1 MGQDS
6 LEKIFSDHP
15 IPITDSIWTPLLTIS
30 TPLSRYDPVEIEQS
44 VLSSLSSLVYH
55 NASTHNCQR
64 LLYLTTQQLLRADT
78 PTMGSANLIFITRCI
93 LKELIEQLTPQQLSA
108 FITIPP
114 ALRSSPAVT
123 PTATA
128 TSPISPTSPTNDNS
142 DEFSDLG
149 DHSLVEALTRATL
162 TALSTP
168 LPPTTTSPSYL
179 FQLESSR
186 LLLVLASSQ
195 LYSPTAHLQPT
206 GTSPF
211 LDTAMQAAAD
221 LAPVAVAGL
230 LHRII
235 VDPMPPLSLHLHV
248 TTTYTQAVYQV
259 VRSAASTVW
268 WIPYQAYSYVLKPK
282 GDDNCNNNNKPGE
295 GALAE
300 ACLLALLA
308 LVFHAPAAPL
318 QQQGMMNAGA
328 AGVGAYPRVSNPF
341 KLALRQLKDADDVG
355 SQSAAEDGRA
365 PPTRTG
371 TTSVVQDGRSTDT
384 SNTDPTATM
393 PTVSFGALYTALG
406 RSLKGEAGVLL
417 CYALLHRNATFQEFC
432 LARSDIELLLMPLLE
447 ALYRAPEQSAKQL
460 YMLLIIILMLSQ
472 DSAFAQNVHRV
483 SIPSVPFYKEK
494 IINKTTLGS
503 LLVLLLLRTAHHN
516 LATMKDV
523 YLHTNTLAAL
533 ANLAPYVSGLS
544 SHASQRIVSLFAM
557 LAKRYNRLVLQQQST
572 SQQEQEQQDDQ
583 EKRESKELEIQLYA
597 DFLRI
602 VLEIINSI
610 LSNALQQNPE
620 LIYMLLQQ
628 AEVFEPW
635 SSHPRYAELMINIT
649 TVISFFNKKLQDPV
663 VADQIGHG
671 TLVMTTNNNSTLPQ
685 LLNKDTT
692 KDTQQQQQA
701 VIMTSAKKVLEAI
714 KLATRGWR
722 SEKLRPIPELRF
734 NYEEEANPE
743 EFFVPYVWGL
753 IIARGGVPF
762 RLKAISLFRSGGD
775 GEGD

>member
-1 MGQDS
+1 
-6 LEKIFSDHP
+6 
-15 IPITDSIWTPLLTIS
+15 
-30 TPLSRYDPVEIEQS
+30 
-44 VLSSLSSLVYH
+44 
-55 NASTHNCQR
+55 
-64 LLYLTTQQLLRADT
+64 
-78 PTMGSANLIFITRCI
+78 MGSANLIFITRCI
-93 LKELIEQLTPQQLSA
+93 LKDLIEQLTPQQLSA

-114 ALRSSPAVT
+114 ALRTSSLPSPAVT
-123 PTATA
+123 PTSA
-128 TSPISPTSPTNDNS
+128 SSVSPTSPTNYS

-149 DHSLVEALTRATL
+149 EHSLVEALTRATL
-162 TALSTP
+162 TALSSP

-179 FQLESSR
+179 FQLESIR
-186 LLLVLASSQ
+186 FLLVLASSQ
-195 LYSPTAHLQPT
+195 LYSPTAHPQPT

-221 LAPVAVAGL
+221 LAPAAVAGL
-230 LHRII
+230 LHRFI
-235 VDPMPPLSLHLHV
+235 VDPTPPLSLRLHV
-248 TTTYTQAVYQV
+248 TTTYTQAVYQT

-268 WIPYQAYSYVLKPK
+268 WIPYQAYSYVLKPR
-282 GDDNCNNNNKPGE
+282 DDHNNNNKPAE

-318 QQQGMMNAGA
+318 QQQGMMNGGGGGA
-328 AGVGAYPRVSNPF
+328 GAYPRVSNPYL
-341 KLALRQLKDADDVG
+341 LALRQLKDSDDVG
-355 SQSAAEDGRA
+355 CESAAEDGRA
-365 PPTRTG
+365 PPTTTG
-371 TTSVVQDGRSTDT
+371 TSRAESGSTVIN
-384 SNTDPTATM
+384 STALATRTT
-393 PTVSFGALYTALG
+393 TVSFGSLYTALG
-406 RSLKGEAGVLL
+406 RSLKGEAGLLL
-417 CYALLHRNATFQEFC
+417 CYALLHKNATFHEFC
-432 LARSDIELLLMPLLE
+432 LARSDIEVLLMPLLE
-447 ALYRAPEQSAKQL
+447 ALYKAPDQTTNQL
-460 YMLLIIILMLSQ
+460 YMLLIITLILSQ

-544 SHASQRIVSLFAM
+544 SHASQRMVSLFTM
-557 LAKRYNRLVLQQQST
+557 LAKKYNRLVSQQQS
-572 SQQEQEQQDDQ
+572 SLHQILHQEVGKGQ
-583 EKRESKELEIQLYA
+583 EKDEKKLRESKELEIQLYA

-620 LIYMLLQQ
+620 LVYMLLQQ

-635 SSHPRYAELMINIT
+635 ANHPRYAELMTNIT

-671 TLVMTTNNNSTLPQ
+671 TSVMTTNNNGALPQ
-685 LLNKDTT
+685 TNKSKDTP
-692 KDTQQQQQA
+692 QQQ
-701 VIMTSAKKVLEAI
+701 VMIMRSAEKVLEAI

-722 SEKLRPIPELRF
+722 NEKLRQIPELRF

-743 EFFVPYVWGL
+743 EFFVPYVWSL
-753 IIARGGVPF
+753 IVLRGGVPF
-762 RLKAISLFRSGGD
+762 TLKAISLFRSGGH
-775 GEGD
+775 GETE

>member
-1 MGQDS
+1 
-6 LEKIFSDHP
+6 
-15 IPITDSIWTPLLTIS
+15 
-30 TPLSRYDPVEIEQS
+30 
-44 VLSSLSSLVYH
+44 
-55 NASTHNCQR
+55 
-64 LLYLTTQQLLRADT
+64 
-78 PTMGSANLIFITRCI
+78 MGSANLIFITRCI
-93 LKELIEQLTPQQLSA
+93 LKDLIEQLTPQQLSA

-114 ALRSSPAVT
+114 ALRTSSIPSPAVT
-123 PTATA
+123 PTAT
-128 TSPISPTSPTNDNS
+128 SPVSPLSPTNNN
-142 DEFSDLG
+142 DEFSGLG
-149 DHSLVEALTRATL
+149 EHSLVEALTRATL
-162 TALSTP
+162 TALSSP
-168 LPPTTTSPSYL
+168 LPPTTSSPSYL
-179 FQLESSR
+179 FQLESTR

-195 LYSPTAHLQPT
+195 LYSPTAHPQPT
-206 GTSPF
+206 GASPF

-221 LAPVAVAGL
+221 LAPAAVAGL
-230 LHRII
+230 LHRFI
-235 VDPMPPLSLHLHV
+235 VDPTPPLSLRLHV
-248 TTTYTQAVYQV
+248 TTTYTQAFYQV

-268 WIPYQAYSYVLKPK
+268 WIPYQAYSYVLKPRN
-282 GDDNCNNNNKPGE
+282 DHNNNNKPAE

-300 ACLLALLA
+300 ACLLSLLA

-318 QQQGMMNAGA
+318 QQQGMMN
-328 AGVGAYPRVSNPF
+328 GVGLGAYPRVSNPYM
-341 KLALRQLKDADDVG
+341 LALRQLKDSDDVG
-355 SQSAAEDGRA
+355 SESAAEDGRA
-365 PPTRTG
+365 PPTTTG
-371 TTSVVQDGRSTDT
+371 TSGAESSSTV
-384 SNTDPTATM
+384 NNGTAVATTTT
-393 PTVSFGALYTALG
+393 TVSFGSLYTAIG

-417 CYALLHRNATFQEFC
+417 CYALLHRNGSFHEFC
-432 LARSDIELLLMPLLE
+432 LARSDIEVLLMPLLE
-447 ALYRAPEQSAKQL
+447 ALYRAPEQTANQL

-557 LAKRYNRLVLQQQST
+557 LAKKYNGLVSQQQS
-572 SQQEQEQQDDQ
+572 SLQQNYQEVEEGQEQDDQ

-620 LIYMLLQQ
+620 LVYMLLQQ

-635 SSHPRYAELMINIT
+635 ANHPRYAELMTNVT

-671 TLVMTTNNNSTLPQ
+671 TSVMTTNNNGALPQ
-685 LLNKDTT
+685 TNNKDTPT
-692 KDTQQQQQA
+692 TNSKHNPQQQV
-701 VIMTSAKKVLEAI
+701 VIMRSAEKVLEAI

-722 SEKLRPIPELRF
+722 TEKLRPIPELRF
-734 NYEEEANPE
+734 NYEEETNPE
-743 EFFVPYVWGL
+743 EFFVPYVWSL
-753 IIARGGVPF
+753 IVLRGGVPF
-762 RLKAISLFRSGGD
+762 TLKAISLFRAGGH
-775 GEGD
+775 GETE